1 MTTESTTVD
10 TKETKELVA
19 ASQATDRP
27 VEVAGS
33 QRDEGGRVAPRR
45 IRGQD
50 LARPA
55 GYFALSRV
63 GVIFAALVAKW
74 IFPNLNVPNALGRG
88 WDGYWYVM
96 IAQHWYPHRLAD
108 QMGGSRWAF
117 FPGFPALIRL
127 VVSVTGLSY
136 ANSAIVVTSVFGLT
150 SAVAVFLAVREV
162 FGTAIANRTVL
173 LYVFFPTSYILS
185 MAYTEG
191 LFVTFAAL
199 CLFALSR
206 RYFVIAGLCAV
217 AASLTRDVGV
227 VLIACVAVV
236 AIPAIL
242 EGKERVRPLIGLL
255 ISPVGF
261 VGWLVYSWHETGT
274 PFAFM
279 KAEKYWGGAHFIW
292 FKAPF
297 QSFEAM
303 FSGVH
308 AFLRADEVL
317 AALGLVFMV
326 AGLVVLAWAQLKK
339 LPVPIFWWVFAVGSA
354 LGAMSPYWPTGVLRY
369 TMVLIPCLAAFAW
382 LIRPSWIGAVVGTL
396 AVSEGALAIIILVGL
411 AHPQSTILAP

>member
-1 MTTESTTVD
+1 MGILSWVSSTDQTCGV
-10 TKETKELVA
+10 
-19 ASQATDRP
+19 
-27 VEVAGS
+27 
-33 QRDEGGRVAPRR
+33 
-45 IRGQD
+45 
-50 LARPA
+50 
-55 GYFALSRV
+55 GYRSF
-63 GVIFAALVAKW
+63 ICKF
-74 IFPNLNVPNALGRG
+74 
-88 WDGYWYVM
+88 
-96 IAQHWYPHRLAD
+96 
-108 QMGGSRWAF
+108 
-117 FPGFPALIRL
+117 
-127 VVSVTGLSY
+127 
-136 ANSAIVVTSVFGLT
+136 AIVVTSVFGLT

-279 KAEKYWGGAHFIW
+279 KAENTGAAHTSYGSRRHFNRSRRCSRGCTR
-292 FKAPF
+292 F
-297 QSFEAM
+297 
-303 FSGVH
+303 
-308 AFLRADEVL
+308 
-317 AALGLVFMV
+317 
-326 AGLVVLAWAQLKK
+326 
-339 LPVPIFWWVFAVGSA
+339 SA
-354 LGAMSPYWPTGVLRY
+354 LTKCWLR
-369 TMVLIPCLAAFAW
+369 
-382 LIRPSWIGAVVGTL
+382 
-396 AVSEGALAIIILVGL
+396 
-411 AHPQSTILAP
+411 